1 MKPVFLFL
9 SICILLLVS
18 ETTLA
23 QVAAD
28 YYLPLRVGNYLEFYL
43 QGNQPGWDTRTTRYT
58 IEGSDFIS
66 GQLYFREKGMEW
78 PSNDLSNINVFHV
91 FWLRKD
97 SVGDI
102 LIGAMGT
109 MGSINSSWSSD
120 LDSATVYN
128 PPGSYFSN
136 QFIVPGYS
144 NKYSWAEYSFEDTT
158 MSNTET
164 VQVPA
169 GTFTNCVK
177 SRQIKRYTS
186 SGNVIYIQYDYYA
199 QGTGLV
205 MSVREG
211 EAPDVLVGYN
221 TVTSVEVKNELAV
234 PTGLSLCQN
243 YPNPFNPTTNISFNL
258 PSKSFVSLNI
268 FDIMGREVATI
279 VSEELSKGNY
289 SRQWNAIGMPSGVY
303 FYRLQAGS
311 FSETKK
317 LILLK

>member
-43 QGNQPGWDTRTTRYT
+43 QGNQPGWDTRTTRYV
-58 IEGSDFIS
+58 IEGSDSIS
-66 GQLYFREKGMEW
+66 GHVYFREKGMEW
-78 PSNDLSNINVFHV
+78 PSNDLSNIKVFHV

-97 SVGDI
+97 SVGNI

-109 MGSINSSWSSD
+109 MGSIDSSWSSN
-120 LDSATVYN
+120 LDSATVYE
-128 PPGSYFSN
+128 PAGPYFSN
-136 QFIVPGYS
+136 KSIVPGYS
-144 NKYSWAEYSFEDTT
+144 TKYSLEGYTWEDTT

-164 VQVPA
+164 IQVPA

-177 SRQIKRYTS
+177 SRQIKRYTG
-186 SGNVIYIQYDYYA
+186 SGAVIYIKYDYYA

-211 EAPDVLVGYN
+211 RAPNVLVRYN
-221 TVTSVEVKNELAV
+221 AVTSVEVKNELAV
-234 PTGLSLCQN
+234 PTGFSLCQN
-243 YPNPFNPTTNISFNL
+243 YPNPFNPSTRISFSL
-258 PSKSFVSLNI
+258 PKQSFVSLKV
-268 FDIMGREVATI
+268 FDALGREMTTI
-279 VSEELSKGNY
+279 VSEELSSGTY
-289 SRQWNAIGMPSGVY
+289 TREWNPAKMPSGIY
-303 FYRLQAGS
+303 FYRLQAGA
-311 FSETKK
+311 FTETKR
-317 LILLK
+317 LVLLR